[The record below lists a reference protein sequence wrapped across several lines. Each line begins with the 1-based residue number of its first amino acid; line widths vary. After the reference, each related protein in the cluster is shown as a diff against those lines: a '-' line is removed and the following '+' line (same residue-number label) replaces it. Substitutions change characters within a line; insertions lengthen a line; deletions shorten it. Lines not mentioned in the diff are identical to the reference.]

1 MSKIHFIMISTI
13 LSSFIYY
20 FVGLFVQYILGLHS
34 FKYFVA
40 LGSQFIWDSW
50 DLFFTTTYQFEIW
63 NKSVVTKLNL
73 NAFDDNS

>member
-40 LGSQFIWDSW
+40 LGSLYIYEILETIISLYL
-50 DLFFTTTYQFEIW
+50 LFFYASLIP
-63 NKSVVTKLNL
+63 
-73 NAFDDNS
+73 

>member
-1 MSKIHFIMISTI
+1 MSKIDFIMISTI

-40 LGSQFIWDSW
+40 LGSLCIYEILETIISLYL
-50 DLFFTTTYQFEIW
+50 LFFYVPLIP
-63 NKSVVTKLNL
+63 
-73 NAFDDNS
+73 